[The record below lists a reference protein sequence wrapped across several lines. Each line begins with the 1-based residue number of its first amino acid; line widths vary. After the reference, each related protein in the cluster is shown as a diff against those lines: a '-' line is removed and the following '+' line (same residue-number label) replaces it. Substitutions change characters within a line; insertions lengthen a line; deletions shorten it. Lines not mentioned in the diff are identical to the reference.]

1 MQDNFKAK
9 GQIKASK
16 PDAGGGAIRSEP
28 VLAIVKDNVDPTRSG
43 RLQVYLS
50 DFGSEDSNDSS
61 TWVTVSFMT
70 PFYGLTAASGSSTGY
85 GSYLQNPSSYG
96 MWFSPPDIG
105 SKVIC
110 VFINGDPNYGYWIG
124 CAPSPEALHM
134 VPAIGASS
142 NVILNEGEAN
152 SYGGSPVL
160 PVSNMN
166 VNNGSLANSDSFLAA
181 AKPVHSYVASIYN
194 QQGLLRDPIRGPI
207 SSSAQRESPS
217 RVGWGVSSPGRPIYS
232 GGYDDSTVADSLDSA
247 TPEKLTVIGRRGG
260 HSIVLDDGDL
270 VGKDQLI
277 RIRTAMG
284 HQIMMSDDG
293 QCLNIMHSN
302 GQSWIELGKEG
313 TIDMYATNSVNIRTQ
328 GDLNL
333 HADNNININAMKDL
347 NIAADNIN
355 VSSKT
360 DAKFRVGGTFT
371 NYTLGSYTVK
381 VKGSMSLGAS
391 GDSALMADG
400 DAYINGSK
408 VNLNS
413 GATSLIP
420 ADIDPMTTIAH
431 TDTLFDASVGFAP
444 APGKLMSIVSRAPAH
459 APWANWGQ
467 GVDVKVDLGAE
478 GSLPSAP
485 SASVAAVNNAV
496 PPEPSSPVTVAT
508 ASTAPN
514 VGPVSEALDSNT
526 TGAMVA
532 ATARDAATGPAA
544 NAVASGAGVV
554 DTVSGKVAAVGTMAM
569 TPAQLESANIIKPGS
584 APLVENAIK
593 SGATIEKAL
602 PPNLFTGTNGVTNLP
617 SFVKNPVAQV
627 TAQVTN
633 MQKSQTALTNA
644 GVITGK
650 EAPGQIA
657 GLVTAGATAGVAAT
671 INFVKNVG
679 NNLAGNAINAVS
691 GAGNAVTKAI
701 SSGNFAANL
710 SGNITSGL
718 GSLGTALSK
727 AGDNL
732 LKSAKGIVG
741 GAFSA
746 ITAAFKP
753 FKSGVPQDLTAI
765 AAKNAAG
772 AQAASGGGIL
782 DSVKGAVSG
791 VVGSVSGAVS
801 KLASS
806 VNLNLSGIPGG
817 QQTISSVVNNA
828 PGATNTIPGLSA
840 VTVVAKNAFSAVTN
854 GISGTISSLGKTVAG
869 ITSKLPGG
877 AGLAGGITSAANKLA
892 GDVSGTFN
900 KLKDTSLTSLASTG
914 LPADAAAQLS
924 ASISA
929 LGSGGA
935 APVKLPTVA
944 VNTTDRSSITGQLSA
959 VLGDAKIPAP
969 NFSGTLK
976 VKSANQQAKEKAN
989 LLNQEIE
996 VASSEFAQAA
1006 LDAENANNE
1015 YQNALNSLPQGSPEL
1030 VNLKKAVDAA
1040 QIAVTAAND
1049 KLDTLLAQQ
1058 TA

>member
-43 RLQVYLS
+43 RLQVYLG

-70 PFYGLTAASGSSTGY
+70 PFYGLTAATGSSTGY

-110 VFINGDPNYGYWIG
+110 IFINGDPNYGYWIG

-142 NVILNEGEAN
+142 NVILNEGEAS

-166 VNNGSLANSDSFLAA
+166 TNNGSLANSDSFLAA

-217 RVGWGVSSPGRPIYS
+217 RVGWGVSSPGRPIYN
-232 GGYDDSTVADSLDSA
+232 GGYDDSTVADSLSSA
-247 TPEKLTVIGRRGG
+247 SPEKLTVIGRRGG

-270 VGKDQLI
+270 IGKDQLI
-277 RIRTAMG
+277 RIRTALG

-360 DAKFRVGGTFT
+360 DTKFRIGGTFN
-371 NYTLGSYTVK
+371 NYTLGSYTIK
-381 VKGSMSLGAS
+381 VKGSMSLAAA
-391 GDSALMADG
+391 GDSALIADG

-420 ADIDPMTTIAH
+420 AEVDPMTTIAH
-431 TDTLFDASVGFAP
+431 TDTLFDATVGFAP

-467 GVDVKVDLGAE
+467 GVDVKVDLGADS
-478 GSLPSAP
+478 SLPSDP
-485 SASVAAVNNAV
+485 SASVAAANNAV
-496 PPEPSSPVTVAT
+496 PSEPESPVTVAT
-508 ASTAPN
+508 SSTAPN
-514 VGPVSEALDSNT
+514 VGSVSDALDSNT
-526 TGAMVA
+526 TGAMIA

-544 NAVASGAGVV
+544 SAVLAGAGIV
-554 DTVSGKVAAVGTMAM
+554 DTSDGKVAAIGAMAM
-569 TPAQLESANIIKPGS
+569 SPAQLESANIIKPGS
-584 APLVENAIK
+584 ASLVENAIK
-593 SGATIEKAL
+593 SGASIEKAL

-617 SFVKNPVAQV
+617 SFVKNPAAQAA
-627 TAQVTN
+627 AQVTN
-633 MQKSQTALTNA
+633 MKKSQTALTNA

-650 EAPGQIA
+650 EAPNQIA
-657 GLVTAGATAGVAAT
+657 GLVTAGATAGISAT
-671 INFVKNVG
+671 INFVKTVG
-679 NNLAGNAINAVS
+679 NNLAGSAVS
-691 GAGNAVTKAI
+691 AVTGAGTAVTKAM

-718 GSLGTALSK
+718 GSLGAALSS
-727 AGDNL
+727 AGDSL

-741 GAFSA
+741 GAFAS

-772 AQAASGGGIL
+772 SQASSGGGL
-782 DSVKGAVSG
+782 LSAVSG
-791 VVGSVSGAVS
+791 AVGSVTGAVS

-817 QQTISSVVNNA
+817 QKTISSVVNNT
-828 PGATNTIPGLSA
+828 PGSLNTVPGLGA
-840 VTVVAKNAFSAVTN
+840 VTAVAKNAFSAVTN

-869 ITSKLPGG
+869 ITSKLPDGTGIANSILG
-877 AGLAGGITSAANKLA
+877 ASNKLA
-892 GDVSGTFN
+892 GDVSGTLG

-914 LPADAAAQLS
+914 LPADAAAQLA
-924 ASISA
+924 ASISS

-944 VNTTDRSSITGQLSA
+944 VNTTDRSSISGQVSK
-959 VLGDAKIPAP
+959 VLGNPKIPSP

-976 VKSANQQAKEKAN
+976 VKSPSVQAKEKAA

-996 VASSEFAQAA
+996 AASSNIAQAT
-1006 LDAENANNE
+1006 LDAETANNE
-1015 YQNALNSLPQGSPEL
+1015 YQNALNSLPQGDPEL
-1030 VNLKKAVDAA
+1030 ANLKRAVDVAE
-1040 QIAVTAAND
+1040 IAVTAATT
-1049 KLDTLLAQQ
+1049 KLDELLSQQ
-1058 TA
+1058 SA